1 MKSKRAKEFIE
12 SSVWAGKVTTNQAWE
27 AVELAEAELEEQH
40 KAAIYQEGFWQYK
53 SGWHDMKEKAI
64 EAHRNRCQ
72 TCAVSTHERICGDR
86 RRVKSVADFGIVCDD
101 ECSYMQDFLA
111 ALDNDKPIKTE

>member
-1 MKSKRAKEFIE
+1 MKSKKAQELLDRKVYHDNQIE
-12 SSVWAGKVTTNQAWE
+12 DECVLYSWAIE
-27 AVELAEAELEEQH
+27 AVELAEAEMWER
-40 KAAIYQEGFWQYK
+40 A
-53 SGWHDMKEKAI
+53 S

-101 ECSYMQDFLA
+101 KCSYMQDFLA